1 MEESSAKLSL
11 SLSPSLDSFFFPSP
25 VVFIG
30 RQNAVRSWVEITT

>member
-1 MEESSAKLSL
+1 MEESGAKLSL
-11 SLSPSLDSFFFPSP
+11 SLHRWIVFFFPSP